1 MKKLRIAIYYS
12 VSFGRNDG
20 APLYYF
26 NQLQKLKDVDVV
38 HLIPEGDTS
47 DFGKFD
53 LHFWVDWGEDGLPV
67 DHNWMPPKDGGK
79 TIYIVSDAHIAKEGK
94 EYRFNRA
101 RKFDY
106 VFFNQSRACNE
117 FGSKKNTFWLP
128 HAVEP
133 QAYPKFDIIKKYDVA
148 FIGHLQEVENYN
160 KMNRVEALDKL
171 FNAFPNFYFGTRNS
185 GYPEKNMF
193 EHAAKEFSKSKIIFN
208 ISITDDI
215 NMRVFESM
223 ATGSMLLTNELPT
236 LSAFFK
242 DKKHL
247 VTYDSYKDMIEKVQY
262 YIDNDEEREKIA
274 LAGYTEV
281 IKHHTYQMRIQE
293 IFNLLHVDYKFK

>member
-79 TIYIVSDAHIAKEGK
+79 TIYIVSDTHIAKEGK